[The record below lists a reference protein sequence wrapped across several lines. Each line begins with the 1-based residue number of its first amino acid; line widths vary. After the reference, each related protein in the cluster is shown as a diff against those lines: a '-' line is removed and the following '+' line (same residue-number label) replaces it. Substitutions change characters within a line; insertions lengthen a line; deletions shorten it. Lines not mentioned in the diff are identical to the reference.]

1 LNAIKILYSYGGKI
15 LPRSTDGE
23 LRYVGG
29 HTRVLSVDLS
39 ISFSGP
45 FIRILFSLEF
55 HYSVVSFFVLIDY
68 WWCFAELIVKLEEL
82 CGSSAKL
89 RCQLPNGDL
98 ETLISITN
106 DEDLAN
112 IINEYER
119 VSLKL
124 THPLKIRAILL
135 QPKSL
140 VKVSSD
146 PSSASSSASRSPSRS
161 PHTSAESLP
170 YAVAYRIGRHS
181 RSPRAPFG
189 YSFGVKNGSAKACCN
204 MGQFGGSPRS
214 LYYGP
219 RCNNYCH

>member
-1 LNAIKILYSYGGKI
+1 MESKSKPLNAIKILYSYGGKI

-39 ISFSGP
+39 ISFS
-45 FIRILFSLEF
+45 
-55 HYSVVSFFVLIDY
+55 
-68 WWCFAELIVKLEEL
+68 ELIVKLEEL

>member
-1 LNAIKILYSYGGKI
+1 MESKPLNAIKILYSYGGKI
-15 LPRSTDGE
+15 RPRSTDGE

-29 HTRVLSVDLS
+29 HTRVLSVDRS
-39 ISFSGP
+39 ISFS
-45 FIRILFSLEF
+45 
-55 HYSVVSFFVLIDY
+55 
-68 WWCFAELIVKLEEL
+68 ELIAKLEEL
-82 CGSSAKL
+82 CGSSVKL

-112 IINEYER
+112 IIDEYER

-146 PSSASSSASRSPSRS
+146 PSSASSSASLSPSRS

-170 YAVAYRIGRHS
+170 YAAAYRLGRHS

-204 MGQFGGSPRS
+204 MGLFGGSPRS

>member
-1 LNAIKILYSYGGKI
+1 MESKPLNAIKILYSYGGKI

-23 LRYVGG
+23 LRYIGG
-29 HTRVLSVDLS
+29 HTRVLSVDRS
-39 ISFSGP
+39 ISFS
-45 FIRILFSLEF
+45 
-55 HYSVVSFFVLIDY
+55 
-68 WWCFAELIVKLEEL
+68 ELMVKLEEL

-89 RCQLPNGDL
+89 RCQLPNGDM

-124 THPLKIRAILL
+124 THPLKIRAILS

-140 VKVSSD
+140 VKVSSN
-146 PSSASSSASRSPSRS
+146 PSSASSSASLSPSSRS

>member
-1 LNAIKILYSYGGKI
+1 MESKPLNAIKILYSYGGKI

-29 HTRVLSVDLS
+29 HTRVLSVDRS
-39 ISFSGP
+39 ISFS
-45 FIRILFSLEF
+45 
-55 HYSVVSFFVLIDY
+55 
-68 WWCFAELIVKLEEL
+68 ELMVKLEEL

-89 RCQLPNGDL
+89 RCQLPNGDM

-124 THPLKIRAILL
+124 THPLKIRAILS

-140 VKVSSD
+140 VKISSD